1 MADQRRLAVL
11 GLVGAGLLMLGS
23 VSVWE
28 PAPPAPAPVDAPV
41 LGAFYAPPVEELET
55 HVMRRGETLSGMLA
69 RSNIPGGELAELLL
83 ALREFMNPRRLVP
96 GVEVTFRRRPTS
108 GDVRGMDVQLNADT
122 LVHLARDPASGWRG
136 ELRVTPTVRDTLYVQ
151 GEIKAGRTL
160 FEALAY
166 DDELQV
172 PASERYALVA
182 ELARIY
188 SYQIDFAHEIQPGDS
203 YRFVLERD
211 ARPDGSTRWRRVL
224 AAVVTNRGEEMPAVH
239 FALDERDSGYYDL
252 EGRSLVLAFS
262 RYPLDYV
269 RITSTFAWRRYHP
282 VLGRNRPHL
291 GTDFGASTGTR
302 VRATGA
308 GTVSFAG
315 RNGGYGNLIKIRHH
329 DGYETRYA
337 HLRGF
342 ASGVRAGTRVQQGQI
357 IGYVGATGLATAP
370 HLHYEF
376 RRYDRPQDARTV
388 RLPGAPPI
396 PRSMRAEYNRVAAER
411 MALLERSSST
421 TSNALLAVRRVDAG
435 VSAGAP

>member
-11 GLVGAGLLMLGS
+11 GLVGAGLLTLGS

-28 PAPPAPAPVDAPV
+28 PAPPAPAPVNAPI
-41 LGAFYAPPVEELET
+41 LTAIYAPPVEELET
-55 HVMRRGETLSGMLA
+55 HVMRRGETLSGLLA
-69 RSNIPGGELAELLL
+69 RSDIRDRELADVLL

-96 GVEVTFRRRPTS
+96 GVEVTLRRRPET
-108 GDVRGMDVQLNADT
+108 GDVRGVDVQLNADT
-122 LVHLARDPASGWRG
+122 LVHLARDPAAGWRG
-136 ELRVTPTVRDTLYVQ
+136 ELRVTPTVRDTLYVS
-151 GEIKAGRTL
+151 GTIEAGRTL
-160 FEALAY
+160 FEALVY
-166 DDELQV
+166 DDELSV

-188 SYQIDFAHEIQPGDS
+188 AYQIDFAHEIQPGDA
-203 YRFVLERD
+203 YRFVVERD
-211 ARPDGSTRWRRVL
+211 ARPDGSTRWRRIL
-224 AAVVTNRGEEMPAVH
+224 AAVVTNRGSEMPAVH

-252 EGRSLVLAFS
+252 EGKSLVLAFS

-269 RITSTFAWRRYHP
+269 RITSSFSWQRYHP

-291 GTDFGASTGTR
+291 GTDFGAAAGTP

-308 GTVSFAG
+308 GRVSFAA

-337 HLRGF
+337 HLRAF
-342 ASGVRAGTRVQQGQI
+342 APGVRAGTRVEQGQI

-376 RRYDRPQDARTV
+376 RRNDRPQDARTV

-396 PRSMRAEYNRVAAER
+396 PRARRSQYDRLAAER
-411 MALLERSSST
+411 MALLDRADATEGP
-421 TSNALLAVRRVDAG
+421 LLAVRRVEAG
-435 VSAGAP
+435 TGAGAP